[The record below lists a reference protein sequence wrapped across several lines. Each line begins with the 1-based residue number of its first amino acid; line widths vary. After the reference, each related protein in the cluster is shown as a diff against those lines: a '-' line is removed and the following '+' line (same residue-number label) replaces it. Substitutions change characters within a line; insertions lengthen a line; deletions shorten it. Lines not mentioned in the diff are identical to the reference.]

1 MALAMPSVMVV
12 DEFGFRTR
20 MRRFRLR
27 KRISDMMWGLGIA
40 VQLKMGIQLYFGE
53 VRNYFCL

>member
-20 MRRFRLR
+20 IRRFRLR
-27 KRISDMMWGLGIA
+27 KRSSDMIMDPNGNLNNT
-40 VQLKMGIQLYFGE
+40 KMQSYIGKVLELF
-53 VRNYFCL
+53 